1 MAGTAAY
8 ADAKEMWA
16 RAQWEPDDAAKKELA
31 HTMVAAFDAMLTA
44 DAGAAAGAMTKVQ
57 RAGVH
62 NIRGQCYAMLGDGA
76 ETLNLARRDYSRALK
91 LNGKMGQA
99 RLNLAAANKAMRS
112 RDLAA
117 KNAKAEQDKLK
128 YCCWRVPRPTRGP
141 FKAKPK
147 EQDFGGPAF
156 AKIQQ
161 KTHLLK
167 SSLALT
173 SVVVGGEP
181 SSGEPASKQPPA
193 ISWAW
198 PDEENGGSSSKKH
211 AKHAE
216 VDKDIMLAIESA
228 KLQSA

>member
-1 MAGTAAY
+1 MAFGAESYAA
-8 ADAKEMWA
+8 AKEMWA
-16 RAQWEPDDAAKKELA
+16 RAQWEPDDATKKELA
-31 HTMVAAFDAMLTA
+31 HTMIAAFDAMIADA
-44 DAGAAAGAMTKVQ
+44 DAGGGASMTKAQ

-62 NIRGQCYAMLGDGA
+62 NLRGQCYAMLGDGA
-76 ETLNLARRDYSRALK
+76 ETLNVARRDYKRALQ

-99 RLNLAAANKAMRS
+99 ALNLAAVNKAMRS

-128 YCCWRVPRPTRGP
+128 YCCWRVPRCAKGP
-141 FKAKPK
+141 WKPK
-147 EQDFGGPAF
+147 PKSNDFGGPAF

-198 PDEENGGSSSKKH
+198 PDEGNDGKQSKKQD
-211 AKHAE
+211 
-216 VDKDIMLAIESA
+216 VDKDILLAIESA
-228 KLQSA
+228 KLSA